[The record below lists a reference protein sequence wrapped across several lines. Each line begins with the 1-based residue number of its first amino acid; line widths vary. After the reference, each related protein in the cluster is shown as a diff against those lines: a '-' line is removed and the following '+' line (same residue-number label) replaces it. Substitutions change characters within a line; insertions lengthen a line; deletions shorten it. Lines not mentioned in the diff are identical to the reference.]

1 MLAGTGLLGLI
12 GHILFN
18 RNCKKIETNLREFKI
33 QTFGPFLQ
41 NLFCAKP
48 NCLAKLVKMLA
59 TFWAILLLFKKNAM
73 VFFEQLLYNLGYFF
87 HPTSGHTLHD
97 VNLN

>member
-48 NCLAKLVKMLA
+48 KDFVIIYFKTGLWRPHLA
-59 TFWAILLLFKKNAM
+59 
-73 VFFEQLLYNLGYFF
+73 E
-87 HPTSGHTLHD
+87 
-97 VNLN
+97 